1 MNGFEY
7 YKIWNAISSHF
18 NKSSYDYFKYNGII
32 KVSKSSYESRRD
44 RYFFEKA
51 SKKYN
56 SEEFKKL
63 LVASLSD
70 TYIESNWIGQLLSAK
85 NEIIFKKWKKRIE
98 SLTYNFKEEINKIID
113 AESDFDS
120 LFAFKDG
127 KHPLLFRLYSRKKVS
142 LETLV
147 ILDQL
152 VNYTLLWEKK
162 DDIVINDIVYII
174 KKYSPFFWQ
183 FTGAS
188 VDKLRNIVLEEYKNG
203 TSY

>member
-1 MNGFEY
+1 
-7 YKIWNAISSHF
+7 
-18 NKSSYDYFKYNGII
+18 
-32 KVSKSSYESRRD
+32 
-44 RYFFEKA
+44 
-51 SKKYN
+51 
-56 SEEFKKL
+56 
-63 LVASLSD
+63 
-70 TYIESNWIGQLLSAK
+70 
-85 NEIIFKKWKKRIE
+85 
-98 SLTYNFKEEINKIID
+98 
-113 AESDFDS
+113 
-120 LFAFKDG
+120 
-127 KHPLLFRLYSRKKVS
+127 LYSRKKVS